1 MSAPDYDIIVG
12 NKFATRRSI
21 MKKTLTILALLM
33 FATSTLNGCYGK
45 FALTKKI
52 YQVNGEVKDK
62 YLRSALTW
70 AFVIVPVYG
79 VAALADFIAFNTIE
93 FWSGSNPV
101 AAGKKDFQY
110 VDGDRKFD
118 IHAVKSGDTVS
129 YAIKRYEHG
138 RYVDSLLVHWDLST
152 GNSTAVHQ
160 GFATIT
166 EYVATKQH
174 DAVHLQI
181 FNKGVVNR
189 NLEHVASYK

>member
-1 MSAPDYDIIVG
+1 MSARDYDIIVG

-93 FWSGSNPV
+93 FWKGTNPLT
-101 AAGKKDFQY
+101 AGDASFRYAQAGQ
-110 VDGDRKFD
+110 VFD
-118 IHAVKSGDTVS
+118 IHAHKSGEVLT
-129 YAIKRYEHG
+129 YAIDRYDG
-138 RYVDSLLVHWDLST
+138 PRYVDSM
-152 GNSTAVHQ
+152 
-160 GFATIT
+160 TIT
-166 EYVATKQH
+166 WNTRSGDSLVAHRAAGRTTTYLASRRG
-174 DAVHLQI
+174 D
-181 FNKGVVNR
+181 GVEVR
-189 NLEHVASYK
+189 EVAPKPSGESLALAGHYR